1 MAKLN
6 AGSVTNEANDTLA
19 DAIDQEFRSLWNT
32 HRDIELPD
40 TAEAVR
46 DRRMMF
52 VAIARGLLGYLYDH
66 RSDIGTTEEQAGGG
80 GTEHDHDLNFEWD

>member
-1 MAKLN
+1 MAKLR
-6 AGSVTNEANDTLA
+6 AGSVTNEATDTLA
-19 DAIDQEFRSLWNT
+19 DAIDLEFKSLWNS

-52 VAIARGLLGYLYDH
+52 VAIARGLLAYLHDH
-66 RSDIGTTEEQAGGG
+66 RSDIGTTEEEAGGE
-80 GTEHDHDLNFEWD
+80 GTEHAHELNFEWD